1 MTSLTNDQT
10 YQYSKWLSTNTAEPV
25 EPDALHDQVL
35 SELHFAKSMTS
46 EEYTLWRTWLQV
58 NDEFDANDKSV
69 MRHIRKTKNKIYI
82 PDGPEDIETLE
93 PELVFVQ
100 QEFPVPRVSI
110 WGSERIAFMNNP
122 DALSED
128 WENMRHFVS
137 SMEHGGNVG
146 RSVRF
151 IVRDKSTKKNLGII
165 CIAGDFGQ
173 LKGRDDAIG
182 WMNPP
187 PTNGLPDRLNNTAI
201 GSVLVPTQPLGY
213 SFLGG
218 KLMALLATSKPVSD
232 MWERLYG
239 DVLAGVTTT
248 SLYGAG
254 SVGTQYDGMKPYWK
268 RCGESPGDTG
278 LRPKIKTMRTMK
290 DWMKFNHPQQFWELY
305 IAKRENGQPLR
316 RSANERAREFC
327 YKQLGIDTSDF
338 RSGHPRGI
346 YFSRLYENT
355 DAFLCGKIEASDLKS
370 RERSHSVEALTDYWR
385 KMARKRAA
393 SLSKND
399 KFSRD
404 THFMDDLVGTTW
416 EEAKAK
422 YLR

>member
-1 MTSLTNDQT
+1 MSKLTVDQQ
-10 YQYSKWLSTNTAEPV
+10 YQYQKWLAANVAEPV
-25 EPDALHDQVL
+25 DIDILREQVL
-35 SELHFAKSMTS
+35 SGLRTAKSMTS

-58 NDEFDANDKSV
+58 NDEFDSNDKRA
-69 MRHIRKTKNKIYI
+69 MRRIRETKNKIFI
-82 PDGPEDIETLE
+82 PTGPDDIETIE

-100 QEFPVPRVSI
+100 QQFPVPRVSI
-110 WGSERIAFMNNP
+110 WGTERIAFMSNP
-122 DALSED
+122 DALSDD

-137 SMEHGGNVG
+137 SMEHGGNIG

-151 IVRDKSTKKNLGII
+151 LVRDKPTKKHLGII
-165 CIAGDFGQ
+165 CVAGDFGQ

-182 WMNPP
+182 WMDQ
-187 PTNGLPDRLNNTAI
+187 PTKNGLPDRLNNTAI
-201 GSVLVPTQPLGY
+201 GSVLVPTQPLGF

-218 KLMALLATSKPVSD
+218 KLMALLATSKPVAD

-254 SVGTQYDGMKPYWK
+254 NTGTQYDGMKPYWK

-278 LRPKIKTMRTMK
+278 LRPDIETMRSMR
-290 DWMKFNHPQQFWELY
+290 DWMKNNHPQQYWELY
-305 IAKRENGQPLR
+305 VAKRENGQPLR
-316 RSANERAREFC
+316 RSANERARAFC
-327 YKQLGIDTSDF
+327 YKELGVDVSDF

-355 DAFLCGKIEASDLKS
+355 DAFLRGEIEASDLKP
-370 RERSHSVEALTDYWR
+370 RQRSNSVEDLTDYWR

-393 SLSKND
+393 SLVKNER
-399 KFSRD
+399 FSRE
-404 THFMDDLVGTTW
+404 THFMDDLIGKSW
-416 EEAKAK
+416 EDAQKQ
-422 YLR
+422 YLK